1 MLEAI
6 TFTRQHDQLVYM
18 ALNLADRSLIRS
30 IFFLNVPPPAT
41 DNYDE
46 YFAWENPGK
55 DHNWS
60 KYLYI
65 KDESG
70 RVKWIFSEK
79 NSYPI
84 FLSLEN
90 RLQMTSTLKQKFIR
104 GSFCLGIKKWITS
117 GSFYVNEDQVIP
129 LFDLMNTVPHESF
142 TILTNT
148 TGKYRKSVIALNQG
162 KYISHFIKLAH
173 TDLATE
179 LIYNEVYGLQ
189 ILSQRR
195 LRRIVHPFLS
205 HTEGDHAIIIS
216 SVKPIKRGYRS
227 MSLEPVHIQALE
239 EMYQLFH
246 HERELQDILY
256 YVNLES
262 ELAEIKN
269 LLQEPEISL
278 SNEQLDSLASLLD
291 MYSAFQ
297 ASISPRILLTVSL
310 THGDFIPSNMYLT
323 ARQLNL
329 YDWEYMQESLP
340 LLFDMFYFVYHTY
353 MLNPTPLTP
362 ESVKGNIEAL
372 LDQKEIRKLCMTYNI
387 DAHYYHKLYL
397 LLDTPRMLNVL
408 IRTPEAK
415 SSYTLKHTIQLISMM
430 LSTVSEYE
438 PPM

>member
-1 MLEAI
+1 
-6 TFTRQHDQLVYM
+6 M
-18 ALNLADRSLIRS
+18 ALNLADRLLIRS
-30 IFFLNVPPPAT
+30 IFFLNTIPPAT

-46 YFAWENPGK
+46 YFAWENPYK
-55 DHNWS
+55 NHHWS

-65 KDESG
+65 NDESG
-70 RVKWIFSEK
+70 RVKWIFPEK
-79 NSYPI
+79 SSYPV

-90 RLQMTSTLKQKFIR
+90 QLQMTSTLKQKFIR
-104 GSFCLGIKKWITS
+104 ASFSVGIKKWITS
-117 GSFYVNEDQVIP
+117 GSFYVNENQAIP
-129 LFDLMNTVPHESF
+129 LFDLINTVPHESF
-142 TILTNT
+142 AILTNT

-227 MSLEPVHIQALE
+227 TSLEPVHLQALD

-256 YVNLES
+256 YINLDSVLEEVKS
-262 ELAEIKN
+262 M
-269 LLQEPEISL
+269 LQKPEISFL
-278 SNEQLDSLASLLD
+278 NEELDSLASILD
-291 MYSAFQ
+291 LYSAFH
-297 ASISPRILLTVSL
+297 ASISPGVLLTVSL

-362 ESVKGNIEAL
+362 ESAKENIAAL
-372 LDQKEIRKLCMTYNI
+372 INQKEIKKLCSTYNI
-387 DAHYYHKLYL
+387 DVHYYHKLYL
-397 LLDTPRMLNVL
+397 LLDVPRMLNVL
-408 IRTPEAK
+408 INTPKAGSG
-415 SSYTLKHTIQLISMM
+415 SSSTLKHTTQLISMM
-430 LSTVSEYE
+430 LTLTSDTE
-438 PPM
+438 PLK